1 MAGPQQNPQ
10 QQQQIQ
16 IDIDP
21 KDAEGTYANVAFLH
35 QSPAEFIVDFAR
47 IMPGAPRAKVHS
59 RIILTPRAAKAVLR
73 LLEDNVKRF
82 ESQHG
87 EIDTAAVNQP
97 IGFQPGDPSQ
107 PRQGD
112 G

>member
-1 MAGPQQNPQ
+1 MAQPQNP
-10 QQQQIQ
+10 QQIQ

-21 KDAEGTYANVAFLH
+21 KDADGIYANVAFLH
-35 QSPAEFIVDFAR
+35 QSAAEFIVDFAR

-73 LLEDNVKRF
+73 LLEDNVKRY

-87 EIDTAAVNQP
+87 EIDTAPVNQP
-97 IGFQPGDPSQ
+97 IGFQPAQPSQ
-107 PRQGD
+107 PGQGE